1 MGAGKDLDT
10 RDRRRIRQVGLKPN
24 DDGVFE
30 HEWSARELQFIMP
43 LKAD

>member
-24 DDGVFE
+24 DDGVFV
-30 HEWSARELQFIMP
+30 HEVVVTKGNFS
-43 LKAD
+43 